1 MSMGLL
7 DSFDI
12 FELLGF
18 GEATGLEL
26 LFAASALV
34 GGILFLLWF
43 ALMMIGGVAAD
54 IFEGLLGMEGVGD
67 LGADAS
73 FKALTFQGLMAFL
86 MFFGLAGL
94 YTLKATDTSTL
105 AIGIGG
111 AAGFASMYGT
121 GKLFQLFITLQS
133 DGTVAISESIGATG
147 SVYLRIPH
155 NGAGQVQVNFGGSM
169 RTMNAKS
176 HDDAE
181 IGSGEFIEVVD
192 TMGEIL
198 VVKRK

>member
-1 MSMGLL
+1 MGLL
-7 DSFDI
+7 DSLDI

-18 GEATGLEL
+18 GDATGLEMI
-26 LFAASALV
+26 FAASALV
-34 GGILFLLWF
+34 GGILFLIWF
-43 ALMMIGGVAAD
+43 ALMMIGGVTAD

-73 FKALTFQGLMAFL
+73 FKALTFQGLMAFM

-94 YTLKATDTSTL
+94 YTLKSTETSTI
-105 AIGIGG
+105 AIAVGG
-111 AAGFASMYGT
+111 VAGFASMYGT

>member
-1 MSMGLL
+1 MSILA
-7 DSFDI
+7 DFDI

-26 LFAASALV
+26 IFAASALV
-34 GGILFLLWF
+34 GGVLFLLWF

-54 IFEGLLGMEGVGD
+54 VFEGLLGLEGVGD

-94 YTLKATDTSTL
+94 YTMKATDTSTI
-105 AIGIGG
+105 AIGVGG
-111 AAGFASMYGT
+111 AAGFASMWGT

-133 DGTVAISESIGATG
+133 DGTVEISEAVGANGT
-147 SVYLRIPH
+147 VYLRIPH
-155 NGAGQVQVNFGGSM
+155 DGAGQVQVNFGGSL

-181 IGSGEFIEVVD
+181 IGNGEFIEVVD
-192 TMGEIL
+192 IMGDVLI
-198 VVKRK
+198 VKRK

>member
-1 MSMGLL
+1 MGIL
-7 DSFDI
+7 DDFDI

-18 GEATGLEL
+18 GDATGLEL

-94 YTLKATDTSTL
+94 YTLKSTETSTL
-105 AIGIGG
+105 AIAVGGI
-111 AAGFASMYGT
+111 AGFASMYGT

-133 DGTVAISESIGATG
+133 DGSVGSSEAIGSTG
-147 SVYLRIPH
+147 SVYLRIPQ
-155 NGAGQVQVNFGGSM
+155 GSAGQVQVNFGGSL
-169 RTMNAKS
+169 RTMDAKS

-181 IGSGEFIEVVD
+181 IGNGEFIEVVD
-192 TMGEIL
+192 ILGDVL
-198 VVKRK
+198 VVRRK

>member
-1 MSMGLL
+1 MSIL
-7 DSFDI
+7 DDFDI

-18 GEATGLEL
+18 GDATGLEL

-94 YTLKATDTSTL
+94 YTLKSTETSTL
-105 AIGIGG
+105 AIAVGG
-111 AAGFASMYGT
+111 TAGFASMYGT

-133 DGTVAISESIGATG
+133 DGSVGISEAIGATG
-147 SVYLRIPH
+147 SVYLRIPQG
-155 NGAGQVQVNFGGSM
+155 GAGQVQVNFGGSL
-169 RTMNAKS
+169 RTMDAKS

-181 IGSGEFIEVVD
+181 IGNGEFIEVVD
-192 TMGEIL
+192 ILGDVL

>member
-1 MSMGLL
+1 MSIL
-7 DSFDI
+7 DDFDI

-18 GEATGLEL
+18 GDATGLEMI
-26 LFAASALV
+26 FAASALV
-34 GGILFLLWF
+34 GGVLFLLWF

-94 YTLKATDTSTL
+94 YTMKATDTSTI
-105 AIGIGG
+105 AIGVGG
-111 AAGFASMYGT
+111 AAGFASMWGT

-133 DGTVAISESIGATG
+133 DGTVEISEAVGANGT
-147 SVYLRIPH
+147 VYLRIPH
-155 NGAGQVQVNFGGSM
+155 DGAGQVQVNFGGSL

-181 IGSGEFIEVVD
+181 IGNGEFIEVVD
-192 TMGEIL
+192 TMGDVLI
-198 VVKRK
+198 VKRK

>member
-1 MSMGLL
+1 MGLL
-7 DSFDI
+7 DSLDI

-18 GEATGLEL
+18 GDATGLEL
-26 LFAASALV
+26 IFAASALV
-34 GGILFLLWF
+34 GGILFLIWF

-94 YTLKATDTSTL
+94 YTLKSTETSTI
-105 AIGIGG
+105 AIAVGG
-111 AAGFASMYGT
+111 GAGFASMYFT

-133 DGTVAISESIGATG
+133 DGTVEISESVGSTG
-147 SVYLRIPH
+147 TVYLKIPD
-155 NGAGQVQVNFGGSM
+155 NGAGQVQVHFGGSM

-176 HDDAE
+176 HDNAE
-181 IGSGEFIEVVD
+181 IDSGEFIEVVD

-198 VVKRK
+198 IVKRK

>member
-1 MSMGLL
+1 MSIL
-7 DSFDI
+7 DDFDI

-18 GEATGLEL
+18 GDATGLEM

-94 YTLKATDTSTL
+94 YTLKATETSTL
-105 AIGIGG
+105 AIAIGG
-111 AAGFASMYGT
+111 IAGFASMYGT

-133 DGTVAISESIGATG
+133 DGTVEISESVGATG
-147 SVYLRIPH
+147 TVYLRIPH
-155 NGAGQVQVNFGGSM
+155 EGAGQVQVNFGGSL

-181 IGSGEFIEVVD
+181 IGNGEFIEVVD
-192 TMGEIL
+192 TMGDVLI
-198 VVKRK
+198 VKRK

>member
-1 MSMGLL
+1 MGLL

-73 FKALTFQGLMAFL
+73 FKALTFQGLMAFM

>member
-1 MSMGLL
+1 MSIL
-7 DSFDI
+7 DDFDI

-18 GEATGLEL
+18 GDATGLEL

-94 YTLKATDTSTL
+94 YTLKSTETSTL
-105 AIGIGG
+105 AIGVGGIG
-111 AAGFASMYGT
+111 GFASMYGT
-121 GKLFQLFITLQS
+121 GNQFQLIITLPS
-133 DGTVAISESIGATG
+133 DGRLGISDAIGSTG

-155 NGAGQVQVNFGGSM
+155 EGAGQGQVNFGGSL
-169 RTMNAKS
+169 RTMDAKS

-181 IGSGEFIEVVD
+181 IGNGEFIEVVD
-192 TMGEIL
+192 ILGDVL

>member
-1 MSMGLL
+1 MGLF
-7 DSFDI
+7 DSLDI

-18 GEATGLEL
+18 GDAGNLEMM
-26 LFAASALV
+26 FAASALV

-43 ALMMIGGVAAD
+43 ALMMIGGVTAD
-54 IFEGLLGMEGVGD
+54 IFEGLLGMEGIGD

-94 YTLKATDTSTL
+94 YTIKSDGTDTL
-105 AIGIGG
+105 AIAIGG
-111 AAGFASMYGT
+111 IAGFASMYGT

-133 DGTVAISESIGATG
+133 DGTVEISESVGSTG
-147 SVYLRIPH
+147 TVYLKIPD
-155 NGAGQVQVNFGGSM
+155 NGAGKVQVNFGGSM

-176 HDDAE
+176 HDNAE
-181 IGSGEFIEVVD
+181 IDSGEFIEVVD

-198 VVKRK
+198 IVKRK

>member
-1 MSMGLL
+1 MSIL
-7 DSFDI
+7 DDFDI

-26 LFAASALV
+26 IFAASALV
-34 GGILFLLWF
+34 GGVLFLLWF

-54 IFEGLLGMEGVGD
+54 VFEGLLGMEGVGD

-73 FKALTFQGLMAFL
+73 FKALTIQGIMAFM

-94 YTLKATDTSTL
+94 YTMKATDTSTI
-105 AIGIGG
+105 AIGVGG
-111 AAGFASMYGT
+111 AAGFASMWGT

-133 DGTVAISESIGATG
+133 DGTVEISEAVGANGT
-147 SVYLRIPH
+147 VYLRIPH
-155 NGAGQVQVNFGGSM
+155 DGAGQVQVNFGGSL

-181 IGSGEFIEVVD
+181 IGNGEFIEVVD
-192 TMGEIL
+192 IMGDVLI
-198 VVKRK
+198 VKRK

>member
-1 MSMGLL
+1 MSIL
-7 DSFDI
+7 DDFDI

-26 LFAASALV
+26 IFAASALV
-34 GGILFLLWF
+34 GGVLFLLWF

-54 IFEGLLGMEGVGD
+54 VFEGLLGLEGVGD

-94 YTLKATDTSTL
+94 YTMKATDTSTI
-105 AIGIGG
+105 AIGVGG
-111 AAGFASMYGT
+111 AAGFASMWGT

-133 DGTVAISESIGATG
+133 DGTVEISEAGGANGT
-147 SVYLRIPH
+147 VYLRIPH
-155 NGAGQVQVNFGGSM
+155 DGAGQVQVNFGGSL

-181 IGSGEFIEVVD
+181 IGNGEFIEVVD
-192 TMGEIL
+192 IMGDVLI
-198 VVKRK
+198 VKRK

>member
-1 MSMGLL
+1 MGLL
-7 DSFDI
+7 DSFDV

-18 GEATGLEL
+18 GDATGLEL

>member
-1 MSMGLL
+1 MGLL
-7 DSFDI
+7 DSLDI

-18 GEATGLEL
+18 GDATGLEMI
-26 LFAASALV
+26 FAASALV
-34 GGILFLLWF
+34 GGILFLIWF
-43 ALMMIGGVAAD
+43 ALMMIGGVTAD

-94 YTLKATDTSTL
+94 YTLKSTETSTI
-105 AIGIGG
+105 AIAVGG
-111 AAGFASMYGT
+111 GAGFASMYFT

-133 DGTVAISESIGATG
+133 DGTVEISESVGSTG
-147 SVYLRIPH
+147 TVYLKIPD
-155 NGAGQVQVNFGGSM
+155 NGAGKVQVNFGGSM

-176 HDDAE
+176 HDNAE
-181 IGSGEFIEVVD
+181 IDSGEFIEVVD
-192 TMGEIL
+192 TMGDIL
-198 VVKRK
+198 IVKRK

>member
-1 MSMGLL
+1 MGLL
-7 DSFDI
+7 DSLDI

-18 GEATGLEL
+18 GDATGLEL
-26 LFAASALV
+26 IFAASALV
-34 GGILFLLWF
+34 GGILFLIWF
-43 ALMMIGGVAAD
+43 ALMMIGGVTAD

-94 YTLKATDTSTL
+94 YTLKSTETSTI
-105 AIGIGG
+105 AIAVGG
-111 AAGFASMYGT
+111 GAGFASMYFT

-133 DGTVAISESIGATG
+133 DGTVEISESVGSTG
-147 SVYLRIPH
+147 TVYLKIPD
-155 NGAGQVQVNFGGSM
+155 NGAGKVQVNFGGSM

-176 HDDAE
+176 HDNTE
-181 IGSGEFIEVVD
+181 IDSGEFIEVVD

-198 VVKRK
+198 IVKRK

>member
-1 MSMGLL
+1 MSIL
-7 DSFDI
+7 DDFDI

-18 GEATGLEL
+18 GDATGLEL

-94 YTLKATDTSTL
+94 YTLKSTETSTL

-111 AAGFASMYGT
+111 IAGFASMYGT

-133 DGTVAISESIGATG
+133 DGTVEISEAVGATG

-155 NGAGQVQVNFGGSM
+155 DGAGQVQVNFGGSL

-181 IGSGEFIEVVD
+181 IGNGEFIEVVD
-192 TMGEIL
+192 TMGDVLI
-198 VVKRK
+198 VKRK

>member
-1 MSMGLL
+1 MGLL

-43 ALMMIGGVAAD
+43 VLMMVGGFAAD
-54 IFEGLLGMEGVGD
+54 IFEGLLGMDGLGD

-94 YTLKATDTSTL
+94 YTLKSTETQTL
-105 AIGIGG
+105 AIAIGG
-111 AAGFASMYGT
+111 TAGFASMYGT
-121 GKLFQLFITLQS
+121 GKLFHLFVGLQS
-133 DGTVAISESIGATG
+133 DGTVEISEALGATG
-147 SVYLRIPH
+147 TVYLRIPE

-169 RTMNAKS
+169 RTMKARA
-176 HDDAE
+176 HDGTGIDGGAV
-181 IGSGEFIEVVD
+181 IEVLEI
-192 TMGEIL
+192 MGDVL

>member
-1 MSMGLL
+1 MSIL
-7 DSFDI
+7 DDFDI

-18 GEATGLEL
+18 GDATGLEMI
-26 LFAASALV
+26 FAASALV
-34 GGILFLLWF
+34 GGVLFLLWF

-94 YTLKATDTSTL
+94 YTMKATDTSTI
-105 AIGIGG
+105 AIGVGG
-111 AAGFASMYGT
+111 AAGFASMWGT

-133 DGTVAISESIGATG
+133 DGTVEISEAVGANGT
-147 SVYLRIPH
+147 VYLRIPH
-155 NGAGQVQVNFGGSM
+155 DGAGQVQVNFGGSL

-181 IGSGEFIEVVD
+181 IGNGEFIEVVD
-192 TMGEIL
+192 TMGDVLI
-198 VVKRK
+198 VKRQ

>member
-1 MSMGLL
+1 M
-7 DSFDI
+7 DI

-18 GEATGLEL
+18 GDATGLEMI
-26 LFAASALV
+26 FAASALV
-34 GGILFLLWF
+34 GGILFLIWF
-43 ALMMIGGVAAD
+43 ALMMIGGVTAD

-67 LGADAS
+67 LGAAAS

-94 YTLKATDTSTL
+94 YTLKSTETSTI
-105 AIGIGG
+105 AIAVGG
-111 AAGFASMYGT
+111 GAGFASMYFT

-133 DGTVAISESIGATG
+133 DGTVEISESVGSTG
-147 SVYLRIPH
+147 TVYLKIPD
-155 NGAGQVQVNFGGSM
+155 NGAGKVQVNFGGSM

-176 HDDAE
+176 HDNAE
-181 IGSGEFIEVVD
+181 IDSGEFIEVVD

-198 VVKRK
+198 IVKRK

>member
-1 MSMGLL
+1 MGLL

-133 DGTVAISESIGATG
+133 DGTVAISESVGATG

-176 HDDAE
+176 HDNAE

>member
-1 MSMGLL
+1 MGIL
-7 DSFDI
+7 DDFDI

-18 GEATGLEL
+18 GDATGLEL

-94 YTLKATDTSTL
+94 YTLKSPETSTL
-105 AIGIGG
+105 AIAVGGI
-111 AAGFASMYGT
+111 AGFASMYGT

-133 DGTVAISESIGATG
+133 DGSVGISEAIGSTG
-147 SVYLRIPH
+147 SVYLRIPQ
-155 NGAGQVQVNFGGSM
+155 GSAGQVQVNFGGSL
-169 RTMNAKS
+169 RTMDAKS

-181 IGSGEFIEVVD
+181 IGNGVFIEVVD
-192 TMGEIL
+192 ILGDVL

>member
-1 MSMGLL
+1 MSIL
-7 DSFDI
+7 DDFDL

-18 GEATGLEL
+18 GDATGLEL

-94 YTLKATDTSTL
+94 YTLKSTETSTL
-105 AIGIGG
+105 AIAIGG
-111 AAGFASMYGT
+111 IAGFASMYGT
-121 GKLFQLFITLQS
+121 GNLFQLFITLQS
-133 DGTVAISESIGATG
+133 DGTVEISEAVGANGT
-147 SVYLRIPH
+147 VYLRIPH
-155 NGAGQVQVNFGGSM
+155 DGAGQVQVNFGGSL

-181 IGSGEFIEVVD
+181 IGNGEFIEVVD
-192 TMGEIL
+192 TMGDVLI
-198 VVKRK
+198 VKRK

>member
-1 MSMGLL
+1 MSIL
-7 DSFDI
+7 DDFDI

-26 LFAASALV
+26 IFAASALV
-34 GGILFLLWF
+34 GGVLFLLWF

-54 IFEGLLGMEGVGD
+54 VFEGLLGMEGVGD

-94 YTLKATDTSTL
+94 YTMKATDTSTI
-105 AIGIGG
+105 AIGVGG
-111 AAGFASMYGT
+111 AAGFASMWGT

-133 DGTVAISESIGATG
+133 DGTVEISEAVGANGT
-147 SVYLRIPH
+147 VYLRIPH
-155 NGAGQVQVNFGGSM
+155 DGAGQVQVNFGGSL

-181 IGSGEFIEVVD
+181 IGNGEFIEVVD
-192 TMGEIL
+192 IMGDVLI
-198 VVKRK
+198 VKRK

>member
-1 MSMGLL
+1 MGLL
-7 DSFDI
+7 DSLDI

-18 GEATGLEL
+18 GDATGLEMI
-26 LFAASALV
+26 FAASALV
-34 GGILFLLWF
+34 GGILFLIWF
-43 ALMMIGGVAAD
+43 ALMMIGGVTAD

-94 YTLKATDTSTL
+94 YTLKSTETSTI
-105 AIGIGG
+105 AIAVGG

-133 DGTVAISESIGATG
+133 DGTVEISESVGSTG
-147 SVYLRIPH
+147 TVYLKIPD
-155 NGAGQVQVNFGGSM
+155 NGAGKVQVNFGGSM

-176 HDDAE
+176 HDNAE
-181 IGSGEFIEVVD
+181 IDSGEFIEVVE

-198 VVKRK
+198 IVKRK

>member
-1 MSMGLL
+1 MSIL
-7 DSFDI
+7 DDFDI

-26 LFAASALV
+26 IFAASALV
-34 GGILFLLWF
+34 GGVLFLFWF

-54 IFEGLLGMEGVGD
+54 VFEGLLGLEGVGD

-94 YTLKATDTSTL
+94 YTMKATDTSTI
-105 AIGIGG
+105 AIGVGG
-111 AAGFASMYGT
+111 AAGFASMWGT

-133 DGTVAISESIGATG
+133 DGTVEISEAVGANGT
-147 SVYLRIPH
+147 VYLRIPH
-155 NGAGQVQVNFGGSM
+155 DGAGQVQVNFGGSL

-181 IGSGEFIEVVD
+181 IGNGEFIEVVD
-192 TMGEIL
+192 IMGDVLI
-198 VVKRK
+198 VKRK

>member
-1 MSMGLL
+1 MGLL
-7 DSFDI
+7 DSFDV

-18 GEATGLEL
+18 GDATGLEL

-94 YTLKATDTSTL
+94 YTLKSTETSTI
-105 AIGIGG
+105 AIAVGG
-111 AAGFASMYGT
+111 VAGFASMYGT

-155 NGAGQVQVNFGGSM
+155 NGAGQVHVNFGGSM

>member
-1 MSMGLL
+1 MGLL
-7 DSFDI
+7 DSLDI

-18 GEATGLEL
+18 GDATGLEL

-34 GGILFLLWF
+34 GGILFLIWF
-43 ALMMIGGVAAD
+43 ALMMIGGVTAD

-94 YTLKATDTSTL
+94 YTLKSTETSTI
-105 AIGIGG
+105 AIAVGG
-111 AAGFASMYGT
+111 GAGFASMYFT

-133 DGTVAISESIGATG
+133 DGTVEISESVGSTG
-147 SVYLRIPH
+147 TVYLKIPD
-155 NGAGQVQVNFGGSM
+155 NGAGKVQVNFGGSM

-176 HDDAE
+176 HDNAE
-181 IGSGEFIEVVD
+181 IDSGEFIEVVD

-198 VVKRK
+198 IVKRK

>member
-1 MSMGLL
+1 MGLL

-54 IFEGLLGMEGVGD
+54 IFDGRLGMEGVGD
-67 LGADAS
+67 RGADAS
-73 FKALTFQGLMAFL
+73 FKALTFQGLMAFM

-94 YTLKATDTSTL
+94 YTLKSTETSTI
-105 AIGIGG
+105 AIAVGG
-111 AAGFASMYGT
+111 VAGFASMYGT

-155 NGAGQVQVNFGGSM
+155 NGAGQVQVNFGGRM

>member
-1 MSMGLL
+1 MGLL

-43 ALMMIGGVAAD
+43 LLMMVGGFAAD
-54 IFEGLLGMEGVGD
+54 IFEGLLGMDGVGD

-94 YTLKATDTSTL
+94 YTLKSTETQTL
-105 AIGIGG
+105 AIAIGG
-111 AAGFASMYGT
+111 IAGFASMYGT
-121 GKLFQLFITLQS
+121 GKLVHLFVGLQS
-133 DGTVAISESIGATG
+133 DGTVEISEALGATG
-147 SVYLRIPH
+147 TVYLRIPE
-155 NGAGQVQVNFGGSM
+155 NGSGQGQVNFGGSM
-169 RTMNAKS
+169 RTMKARS
-176 HDDAE
+176 HDGTE
-181 IGSGEFIEVVD
+181 IDGGSVIEVLD

-198 VVKRK
+198 IVKRK

>member
-1 MSMGLL
+1 M
-7 DSFDI
+7 DI

-18 GEATGLEL
+18 GDATGLEMI
-26 LFAASALV
+26 FAASALV
-34 GGILFLLWF
+34 GGILFLIWF
-43 ALMMIGGVAAD
+43 ALMMIGGVTAD

-94 YTLKATDTSTL
+94 YTLKSTETSTI
-105 AIGIGG
+105 AIAVGG
-111 AAGFASMYGT
+111 GAGFASMYFT

-133 DGTVAISESIGATG
+133 DGTVEISESVGSTG
-147 SVYLRIPH
+147 TVYLKIPD
-155 NGAGQVQVNFGGSM
+155 NGAGKVQVNFGGSM

-176 HDDAE
+176 HDNAE
-181 IGSGEFIEVVD
+181 IDSGEFIEVVD

-198 VVKRK
+198 IVKRK

>member
-1 MSMGLL
+1 MSIL
-7 DSFDI
+7 DDFDI

-26 LFAASALV
+26 IFAASALV
-34 GGILFLLWF
+34 GGVLFLLWF

-54 IFEGLLGMEGVGD
+54 VFEGLLGLEGVGD

-94 YTLKATDTSTL
+94 YTMKATDTSTI
-105 AIGIGG
+105 AIGVGG
-111 AAGFASMYGT
+111 AAGFASMWGT

-133 DGTVAISESIGATG
+133 DGTVEISEAVGANGT
-147 SVYLRIPH
+147 VYLRIPH
-155 NGAGQVQVNFGGSM
+155 DGAGQVQVNFGGSL

-181 IGSGEFIEVVD
+181 IGNGEFIEVVD
-192 TMGEIL
+192 IMGDVLI
-198 VVKRK
+198 VKRK

>member
-1 MSMGLL
+1 MSIL
-7 DSFDI
+7 DDFDI

-18 GEATGLEL
+18 GDATGLEM

-94 YTLKATDTSTL
+94 YTLKSTETSTL
-105 AIGIGG
+105 AIAIGG
-111 AAGFASMYGT
+111 IAGFASMYGT

-133 DGTVAISESIGATG
+133 DGTVEISESVGATG
-147 SVYLRIPH
+147 TVYLRIPH
-155 NGAGQVQVNFGGSM
+155 EGAGQVQVNFGGSL

-181 IGSGEFIEVVD
+181 IGNGEFIEVVD
-192 TMGEIL
+192 TMGDVLI
-198 VVKRK
+198 VKRK

>member
-1 MSMGLL
+1 MGLL

-43 ALMMIGGVAAD
+43 VLMMVGGFAAD
-54 IFEGLLGMEGVGD
+54 IFEGLLGMDGLGD

-73 FKALTFQGLMAFL
+73 FKALPFQGLMAFL
-86 MFFGLAGL
+86 LFFGLVGL
-94 YTLKATDTSTL
+94 YTLKSTETQSL
-105 AIGIGG
+105 ASAIGG

-121 GKLFQLFITLQS
+121 GKLFHLFVGLQS
-133 DGTVAISESIGATG
+133 DGTVEISEALGATG
-147 SVYLRIPH
+147 TVYLRIPE

-169 RTMNAKS
+169 RTMKARA
-176 HDDAE
+176 HDGTGIDGGAV
-181 IGSGEFIEVVD
+181 IEVLEV
-192 TMGEIL
+192 MGDVL

>member
-1 MSMGLL
+1 MSIL
-7 DSFDI
+7 DDFDI

-18 GEATGLEL
+18 GDATGLEL

-54 IFEGLLGMEGVGD
+54 VFEGLLGMEGVGD

-86 MFFGLAGL
+86 MFFGLAAL
-94 YTLKATDTSTL
+94 YTLKSTETSTL

-111 AAGFASMYGT
+111 IAGFASMWGT

-133 DGTVAISESIGATG
+133 DGTVEISESIGATG
-147 SVYLRIPH
+147 TVYLRIPH
-155 NGAGQVQVNFGGSM
+155 DGAGQVQVNFGGSL

-181 IGSGEFIEVVD
+181 IGNGEFIEVVD
-192 TMGEIL
+192 TMGDVLI
-198 VVKRK
+198 VKRK